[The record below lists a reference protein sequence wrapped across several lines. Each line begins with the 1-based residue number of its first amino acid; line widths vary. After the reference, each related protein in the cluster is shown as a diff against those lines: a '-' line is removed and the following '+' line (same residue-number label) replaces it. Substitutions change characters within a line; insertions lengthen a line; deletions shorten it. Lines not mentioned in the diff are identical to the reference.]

1 MTSIIVPKK
10 LEKEAL
16 KVYDKVVNI
25 NFVEGTRTN
34 FDNKKKC
41 YFKDLELMEKKDSF
55 HYRRGGLNQI
65 LCRLAARQG
74 KIVFFNLNL
83 LKESKGFSREVI
95 IGRMKQ
101 NIWLCRKFK
110 VQMNAGFFPS
120 SKEEI
125 KNPEDVKGL
134 LIVLGMTAL
143 EAKNALEF

>member
-1 MTSIIVPKK
+1 VSKK

-16 KVYDKVVNI
+16 KYYDKVVNI
-25 NFVEGTRTN
+25 NFVEGTRKN
-34 FDNKKKC
+34 FDNRKKC
-41 YFKDLELMEKKDSF
+41 YFKDLELIEKKDSF

-65 LCRLAARQG
+65 LCRLVARHG

-83 LKESKGFSREVI
+83 LKDSKGFSREVL

-101 NIWLCRKFK
+101 NIRLCRKFK
-110 VQMNAGFFPS
+110 VQMKAGFFPS

-134 LIVLGMTAL
+134 LIVLGMTPL